1 MSSSRS
7 LLLVASKVRDFQVYS
22 EIWEPYIGEE
32 LQCVR
37 EEDNDHDPYAV
48 SIIKRR
54 QIVGHVPHSISRA
67 CAVHL
72 RSHGNITCTVTGSRE
87 YSSDLDQGG
96 MQIPCTLCFTGNKI
110 WLDKLAELFQ
120 KTARCCRLL
129 QFCET

>member
-54 QIVGHVPHSISRA
+54 QIVGHVPRSISRA
-67 CAVHL
+67 CAVH
-72 RSHGNITCTVTGSRE
+72 
-87 YSSDLDQGG
+87 
-96 MQIPCTLCFTGNKI
+96 
-110 WLDKLAELFQ
+110 
-120 KTARCCRLL
+120 
-129 QFCET
+129 